1 MKKFNGK
8 FNEEKT
14 AQLLDTLATYLIKR
28 YKEEEDILNFA
39 QDYFEGKIPKKYVL
53 IIKNVYNENIAQI
66 VDDYIDFHAF
76 KIYPSELFIQEYGTE
91 EQIFKGKRMRDLD
104 IEILDY
110 LKGNYKPYKAAEFMK
125 DYQASELPNAIE
137 LIFERFYHK
146 NVESLFNSYNDY
158 LTPFE

>member
-39 QDYFEGKIPKKYVL
+39 EDYYNNKLPKKYIL
-53 IIKNVYNENIAQI
+53 IVKDVYNENIAQI
-66 VDDYIDFHAF
+66 VDDYIDLHASR
-76 KIYPSELFIQEYGTE
+76 IYPSTSFIFEYGTE
-91 EQIFKGKRMRDLD
+91 KQILKGQRMRDLD

-110 LKGNYKPYKAAEFMK
+110 LKGNYYFNQAAEFMK

-146 NVESLFNSYNDY
+146 NVESLFDSYSDY
-158 LTPFE
+158 LTLFD